1 MAWRRGIAGIGAA
14 SCSFAGAAYF
24 YRPDPSGEVLES
36 HSDLSRRI
44 KSSKVRIGARASI
57 RPCAVAAIDLS
68 VSSGQCKARVVYG
81 EWSS

>member
-44 KSSKVRIGARASI
+44 KSSKVRIGAKEGI
-57 RPCAVAAIDLS
+57 GPCAVAAVDLS
-68 VSSGQCKARVVYG
+68 VASGRFKERSVLG